1 MTDPVATTRR
11 AITRERRRRR
21 RRLSVV
27 GVFGEVFITVGV
39 LVFLFLGWQLWLN
52 DIIVGDQQNHVAA
65 DIAQSWDAENP
76 KFWDRDNVSIQE
88 QPEQED
94 FGDPVITAAPQE
106 NATFAVMYAPRF
118 GDDWAREVG
127 AGIGL
132 DEVLNTSRIGHYP
145 DTQLPGELGNIAL
158 AAHRLT
164 YGAPFRD
171 INQLQ
176 LGDKLYLKTKDGYYT
191 YSFRNLE
198 YVGPEGVG
206 VLEPVPQRVGEEAT
220 ESMLTIMSCNPKWSI
235 KERIIAYA
243 VFDSWRPIAAGPPAE
258 IASITSAKG

>member
-1 MTDPVATTRR
+1 MTEPIATTRR

-21 RRLSVV
+21 RRLGVV
-27 GVFGEVFITVGV
+27 GIFGEVFITAGF

-65 DIAQSWDAENP
+65 DIAKSWDAGNASLNHSPP
-76 KFWDRDNVSIQE
+76 K
-88 QPEQED
+88 PED
-94 FGDPVITAAPQE
+94 FGDPAIATEPQE
-106 NATFAVMYAPRF
+106 NSTFAVMYAPRF
-118 GDDWAREVG
+118 GDDWVREVG
-127 AGIGL
+127 EGIGL
-132 DEVLNTSRIGHYP
+132 KDVLNTRRIGHYP
-145 DTQLPGELGNIAL
+145 DTQLPGELGNIAF

-171 INQLQ
+171 IDQLQ

-198 YVGPEGVG
+198 YVAPTGVG
-206 VLEPVPQRVGEEAT
+206 VLEPVPQRLGQEAT
-220 ESMLTIMSCNPKWSI
+220 ESMLTIMSCNPKWSV

-243 VFDSWRPIAAGPPAE
+243 VFESWRPIAAGPPAE
-258 IASITSAKG
+258 IATLSTAKG